1 LQGFFSG
8 SELALVS
15 ADRVRIRADQESG
28 VRSARL
34 LGRFL
39 EDPERILT
47 TTLIGTNLCVV
58 SATTLFAALIHRV
71 ASDSPV
77 PAEVLTVVV
86 FGPVCL
92 LFGELTPK
100 SYYRR
105 YSSRIAPIVIHP
117 LTWLSFGLFP
127 LVAVVSQVSSV
138 LLKLLGGEGDS
149 GMAVSRDELRLL
161 LQFDSS
167 SRRERDSKG
176 QGNNNNSNNEEDQD
190 EEAIEETEREM
201 IHRIFDFPEV
211 IVREVMRPL
220 IDVVAISEQSTL
232 KEAADLFL
240 ESGYSRLPVYHERVD
255 DIIGVLRARELLR
268 EDLEQ
273 ESIINLVRGVPYV
286 PDTQKVDQLL
296 TSLQRK
302 RQGMAVVVDEYGGA
316 QGLVTIEDIL
326 EEIVG
331 EIEDEHDEPA
341 PDIHQR
347 GEFEYIVSARV
358 EVDRLNEQLGME
370 LEEGN
375 YETLAGYLLEHLGQ
389 IPRAGDQHR
398 TNRAVFTIV
407 SATSRVVEKVQ
418 ILLLHSTTDSET
430 QA

>member
-1 LQGFFSG
+1 M
-8 SELALVS
+8 
-15 ADRVRIRADQESG
+15 
-28 VRSARL
+28 
-34 LGRFL
+34 
-39 EDPERILT
+39 
-47 TTLIGTNLCVV
+47 
-58 SATTLFAALIHRV
+58 
-71 ASDSPV
+71 